1 APATQVQTVQQEV
14 GPSGTGLTV
23 GRQLGSDG
31 LVLLQAPAATT
42 YDQLCAELKGVAS
55 CGNIEPNINDLASSA
70 VPNDPLFGSQ
80 WDLRNTG
87 QFIGGQFGTP
97 GADISATAAWNL
109 TTGSQSVVVGV
120 IDSGIDMD
128 HPDLLNNI
136 WLNQKEIPNIPFTA
150 DFDQAHNL
158 PTGSSRASILKDL
171 TGDGLV
177 TFADLNFQAPDGS
190 FPDQGPG
197 KIVGFRGSNVIHAGD
212 ILALMDTTTINGQL
226 F

>member
-1 APATQVQTVQQEV
+1 
-14 GPSGTGLTV
+14 
-23 GRQLGSDG
+23 
-31 LVLLQAPAATT
+31 
-42 YDQLCAELKGVAS
+42 
-55 CGNIEPNINDLASSA
+55 
-70 VPNDPLFGSQ
+70 
-80 WDLRNTG
+80 
-87 QFIGGQFGTP
+87 TP

-158 PTGSSRASILKDL
+158 PTPSSRATIFHDL
-171 TGDGLV
+171 TAACLGAY
-177 TFADLNFQAPDGS
+177 ADRNFQGRDAS

-226 F
+226 FDLGTGGWAYAGNTQDGDTAHPNDFVGWNF